1 MDASETRHTGHDHTG
16 DPVDRSSGS
25 PRTPTAREQN
35 EPVRTLRRMRA
46 LLAVFCVLT
55 ALATI
60 ALFVLSSATDRF
72 FAWTIEPPLTA
83 ALMGA
88 GYAAGFLL
96 VALSL
101 RDPVWAH
108 SRLPVL
114 TILALHRHHA
124 DRDAAAPGP
133 VPPPARVASLP
144 LIARTAAWFWLT
156 VYVLIPVAMLVSVV
170 LQERAPGRDP
180 LPGHPVPLV
189 LRTALAVE
197 SAALL
202 VTGVALATAP
212 PPRRRCGGGLDPLTA
227 RVVAAWLIAFGVA
240 TALAA
245 FAGDLARLRTLGD
258 RLRVFGVLTLVA
270 VVRYAGTPD
279 WDEIPAWVFL
289 AVTVAIVATGAAGW
303 RLAPVPERAGRAH

>member
-1 MDASETRHTGHDHTG
+1 
-16 DPVDRSSGS
+16 
-25 PRTPTAREQN
+25 
-35 EPVRTLRRMRA
+35 
-46 LLAVFCVLT
+46 VLT

-60 ALFVLSSATDRF
+60 ALFVLSSATDEF

-114 TILALHRHHA
+114 TILAFTVITLIATLVHL
-124 DRDAAAPGP
+124 DRFHLQPEF
-133 VPPPARVASLP
+133 ASLP
-144 LIARTAAWFWLT
+144 FIARAAAWFWLI

-180 LPGHPVPLV
+180 RPGHPVPV
-189 LRTALAVE
+189 ALRTALAVE

-202 VTGVALATAP
+202 VTGVALVTAP
-212 PPRRRCGGGLDPLTA
+212 STAPTLWPWTLTPLTA

-245 FAGDLARLRTLGD
+245 FACDLARLRTSAIAYT
-258 RLRVFGVLTLVA
+258 VFGVLTLVA
-270 VVRYAGTPD
+270 VARYADTVD
-279 WDEIPAWVFL
+279 WDGAPAWVFL
-289 AVTVAIVATGAAGW
+289 AVTVAIVATGAVGW
-303 RLAPVPERAGRAH
+303 RIAPGVSDWSAAGPHDGPAGPARPTRRQRPARG